1 MTMNGTTGLRT
12 GPSDTDGRGRQTDA
26 MERLCRHALD
36 FAQQSTPARL
46 FLRDGES
53 SLEVEWAS
61 VAAAPAAPAP
71 TPETESETSVAVTA
85 ALVGTF
91 YHRPE
96 PGAAPFVVE
105 GDEVRPGQQLG
116 IVEAMKLMNP
126 VECPIAG
133 RVAAVEAPDGAGVE
147 FGQVLFRIEPGRPE

>member
-1 MTMNGTTGLRT
+1 MTTNGTTGLRT
-12 GPSDTDGRGRQTDA
+12 GLSDTDKRGRQTDA
-26 MERLCRHALD
+26 MERLCQHALD

-53 SLEVEWAS
+53 SLEVEWAAG
-61 VAAAPAAPAP
+61 AAAPAAAAP

-85 ALVGTF
+85 TLVGTF

-126 VECPIAG
+126 VECPVAG

>member
-1 MTMNGTTGLRT
+1 MTTNGTTGLRT
-12 GPSDTDGRGRQTDA
+12 GLSDTDGRGRQTGA

-53 SLEVEWAS
+53 SLEVEWA
-61 VAAAPAAPAP
+61 AAP

-105 GDEVRPGQQLG
+105 GDEVRPGQQVG

-126 VECPIAG
+126 VECPVAG

>member
-1 MTMNGTTGLRT
+1 MTTNGTTGLRT
-12 GPSDTDGRGRQTDA
+12 GLSDTDTRGRQTDA

-36 FAQQSTPARL
+36 FAQQSAPARL

-53 SLEVEWAS
+53 SLEVEWAAG
-61 VAAAPAAPAP
+61 AAAPAAAAP
-71 TPETESETSVAVTA
+71 IPKAESETSVAVTA

-126 VECPIAG
+126 VECPVAG
-133 RVAAVEAPDGAGVE
+133 RVAAVEAPDGSGVE

>member
-1 MTMNGTTGLRT
+1 MTTNGTTGLRT
-12 GPSDTDGRGRQTDA
+12 GLSDTDGRGRQTGA

-53 SLEVEWAS
+53 SLEVEWAAAPTP
-61 VAAAPAAPAP
+61 AAAAP

-105 GDEVRPGQQLG
+105 GDEVRPGQQVG

-126 VECPIAG
+126 VECPVAG